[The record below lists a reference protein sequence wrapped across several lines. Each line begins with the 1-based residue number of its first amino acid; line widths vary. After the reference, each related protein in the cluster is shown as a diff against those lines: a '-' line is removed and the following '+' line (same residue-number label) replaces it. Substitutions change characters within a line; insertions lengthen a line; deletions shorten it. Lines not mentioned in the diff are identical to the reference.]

1 MAFSAPVNDITYC
14 LKHIVGI
21 DKLIGSTAYPDF
33 DEDVMTAILEEGGK
47 FAQNILA
54 STNRKLDSDGVKL
67 DENRNVITPDYVKEI
82 SAKYNE
88 AMWVGLKFP
97 TEIGGMGLP
106 NTLGLAVSEMMHASN
121 MAFGLKPMLTTG
133 TILAISKHGTPE
145 QIEEYIGNLI
155 SGEWSGTMNL
165 TEPGAGSDVGALVT
179 RAERLNDGRYKIYG
193 QKIFITWGDND
204 LHSNIV
210 HLVLARLNDAPPGVR
225 GISLFIVPKFLKDEN
240 GEYTIRNDCGPI
252 GLEHKLGIHGSP
264 TCVMAYGDGLFGNET
279 GAIGYLLGE
288 ENQGLKCMF
297 TMMNEAR
304 LDVGLQGVAIA
315 EAATQHAISYAKERK
330 QGKAIGEKEASS
342 QIIKHPDVKRMLLE
356 MIVRTKMVRA
366 ICYQT
371 AFAADMSNI
380 CEGDEARFWHARESL
395 LTPIAKAY
403 SSDTGFEVASIGVQ
417 VHGGM
422 GFIEETGA
430 AQYLRDAR
438 IAQIYEGTNAIQAN
452 DLIGR
457 KLSGDG
463 GKALFALLHEIKEF
477 SAGCADDAHSV
488 IARVSNDI
496 VQASNIVEACA
507 KKLIDWQ
514 NSTKMNEALSNA
526 CAFLEMCGALIGT
539 HYLLTG
545 IVNSKDFNANSLAQ
559 LDFAR
564 TKILPIIKSIAENF
578 DDRPA
583 SILQYDFDN

>member
-1 MAFSAPVNDITYC
+1 MAYLAPINDITDC
-14 LKHIVGI
+14 LKNIVGI
-21 DKLIGSTAYPDF
+21 ETLYGTEAYEDF
-33 DEDVMTAILEEGGK
+33 DQDVMNAILEEGGK

-54 STNRKLDSDGVKL
+54 PTNRRLDIDGVKL
-67 DENRNVITPDYVKEI
+67 DQGRNVITPDYVKDI

-106 NTLGLAVSEMMHASN
+106 NTLGLAISEMMHASN

-145 QIEEYIGNLI
+145 QIDEYIEKLI
-155 SGEWSGTMNL
+155 TGEWSGTMNL
-165 TEPGAGSDVGALVT
+165 TEPSAGSDVGALVT
-179 RAERLNDGRYKIYG
+179 RAERLGDGRYKIYG

-210 HLVLARLNDAPPGVR
+210 HLVLARLSDAPSGVR

-240 GEYTIRNDCGPI
+240 GEYTIRNDAGPI

-315 EAATQHAISYAKERK
+315 EAATQHAINYAKERK
-330 QGKAIGEKEASS
+330 QGKAFGETGDSS
-342 QIIKHPDVKRMLLE
+342 PIIKHPDVRRMLLE
-356 MIVRTKMVRA
+356 MTTRTKMVRA

-371 AFAADMSNI
+371 AFASDMVRLS
-380 CEGDEARFWHARESL
+380 EGEDAKFWHSRESL

-403 SSDTGFEVASIGVQ
+403 SSDAGFEIASIGVQ
-417 VHGGM
+417 IHGGM

-457 KLSGDG
+457 KLNGDG
-463 GKALFALLHEIKEF
+463 GKALFALINEIRSFAANCANNPHNSISKASQAIASSCNIIEE
-477 SAGCADDAHSV
+477 SA
-488 IARVSNDI
+488 R
-496 VQASNIVEACA
+496 
-507 KKLIDWQ
+507 KLIDWQ
-514 NSTKMNEALSNA
+514 NSSKVNEALA
-526 CAFLEMCGALIGT
+526 CACGFLEMCGALLGT
-539 HYLLTG
+539 HYLLLG
-545 IVNSKDFNANSLAQ
+545 IINSNQTDAKSISQ

-564 TKILPIIKSIAENF
+564 TCILSKVKSIADNF
-578 DDRPA
+578 EETA
-583 SILQYDFDN
+583 HSILSFEI

>member
-1 MAFSAPVNDITYC
+1 MAYVAPIKDISHC
-14 LKHIVGI
+14 LKNIVGI
-21 DKLIGSTAYPDF
+21 EGLFQTDAFPDF
-33 DEDVMTAILEEGGK
+33 DQDILVQILEEGGK

-54 STNRKLDSDGVKL
+54 PYNRKFDMDGVKL
-67 DENRNVITPDYVKEI
+67 DENRNVITPDYIKDI

-97 TEIGGMGLP
+97 AEIGGMGLP

-133 TILAISKHGTPE
+133 TILAISKHGTSE
-145 QIEEYIGNLI
+145 QIAEYVENLI

-165 TEPGAGSDVGALVT
+165 TEPGAGSDVGALTT
-179 RAERLNDGRYKIYG
+179 RAERLPDGRYKIYG

-210 HLVLARLNDAPPGVR
+210 HLVLARLSDAPAGVR

-240 GEYTIRNDCGPI
+240 GQYTIRNDAGPI
-252 GLEHKLGIHGSP
+252 GIEHKLGIHGSP
-264 TCVMAYGDGLFGNET
+264 TCVMAYGDGLFGDET
-279 GAIGYLLGE
+279 GAVGYILGE

-315 EAATQHAISYAKERK
+315 EAATQHALNYAKERK
-330 QGKAIGEKEASS
+330 QGKAMGETANSS
-342 QIIKHPDVKRMLLE
+342 EIIKHPDVRRMLLE
-356 MIVRTKMVRA
+356 MKTRTKMIRA

-371 AFAADMSNI
+371 AFAADMVQLNDG
-380 CEGDEARFWHARESL
+380 EAARFWHARESL

-403 SSDTGFEVASIGVQ
+403 STDSGFEIASIGVQ

-422 GFIEETGA
+422 GYIEETGA

-438 IAQIYEGTNAIQAN
+438 ISQIYEGTNAIQAN

-463 GKALFALLHEIKEF
+463 GKALFALLHEISNF
-477 SAGCADDAHSV
+477 AADCADNSHNHIAKAAGEIMHSC
-488 IARVSNDI
+488 
-496 VQASNIVEACA
+496 NIIEDCA
-507 KKLIDWQ
+507 KKLLDWQ
-514 NSTKMNEALSNA
+514 NSSKMNEAFANA
-526 CAFLEMCGALIGT
+526 CAFLEMCGALLGT
-539 HYLLTG
+539 YYLLVSIIKSGET
-545 IVNSKDFNANSLAQ
+545 SANSIAE

-564 TKILPIIKSIAENF
+564 VNILSKIKQIAENF
-578 DDRPA
+578 DESPHA
-583 SILQYDFDN
+583 ILSYDFTV